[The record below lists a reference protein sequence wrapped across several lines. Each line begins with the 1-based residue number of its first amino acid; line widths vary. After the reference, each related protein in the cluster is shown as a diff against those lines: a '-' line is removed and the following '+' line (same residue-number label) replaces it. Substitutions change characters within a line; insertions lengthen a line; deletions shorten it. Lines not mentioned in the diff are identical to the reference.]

1 MSTEQARFRWS
12 RGSGMRTPALI
23 LMVAVAATT
32 TLSCAD
38 SPLDVV
44 HGEALV
50 EAQQQA
56 EAQLQAEANHT
67 WRAGAS
73 PTWHGYHAPV
83 VAASLGET
91 SVALCAAWADDFLF
105 TRDGGRYAY
114 TDFFSFDLSWRTGG
128 SSWNSASVRNAPGL
142 QEGCVDVDAAE
153 GDLVEFTVKGM
164 AKFGTG
170 RLTSTHHTVANHDE
184 VVVSAGPG
192 TDDVDDGGTA
202 TPADPLEGATVL
214 YYTDVV
220 AGTDHILGG
229 LQALAAA
236 TIIELTVADSRAN
249 LMARLGD
256 DPDVVVHF
264 NQNTHLSDA
273 AWAPLVD
280 WVGAGKRLVLMDWQR
295 NATMLAAL
303 EAAGANGGNGGGLV
317 FSDERLKEG
326 VQQPMLLSSESWGV
340 YRLPLAPTGDGVSVC
355 VFENGDGSSCM
366 VLGNEGRTAAVGF
379 LADVT
384 SENDGHNLIRN
395 LVRILMD
402 S

>member
-1 MSTEQARFRWS
+1 MSTEQARFRWC

-38 SPLDVV
+38 SPLDIA

-50 EAQQQA
+50 

-83 VAASLGET
+83 VTASLGET
-91 SVALCAAWADDFLF
+91 SVALCAAWGDDFLF
-105 TRDGGRYAY
+105 TRDGGKYAG
-114 TDFFSFDLSWRTGG
+114 TDFFSFNLSWQTGDSG
-128 SSWNSASVRNAPGL
+128 WSSASVRNAPASR
-142 QEGCVDVDAAE
+142 EGCVDVDAAE

-192 TDDVDDGGTA
+192 TDDLDDGGTA
-202 TPADPLEGATVL
+202 PPANPLEGAKVL
-214 YYTDVV
+214 YYTDLV
-220 AGTDHILGG
+220 AETDHILGG
-229 LQALAAA
+229 LQALAAEN
-236 TIIELTVADSRAN
+236 IIELTVAALRSDLVAG
-249 LMARLGD
+249 LDD

-280 WVGAGKRLVLMDWQR
+280 WVEAGNRLVLADWER

-303 EAAGANGGNGGGLV
+303 ETVAVSGGDGGGLV
-317 FSDERLKEG
+317 FDERLTEG
-326 VQQPMLLSSESWGV
+326 VQQPMSLWSDSWGI
-340 YRLPLAPTGDGVSVC
+340 YTLPLAPTGAGVSVC
-355 VFENGDGSSCM
+355 AFDNGNGSSCM
-366 VLGNEGRTAAVGF
+366 VLGNGGRTAAIGF
-379 LADVT
+379 LADVVQQ
-384 SENDGHNLIRN
+384 NDAHALIRN
-395 LVRILMD
+395 LLRVVLG

>member
-67 WRAGAS
+67 WRAGAR
-73 PTWHGYHAPV
+73 PTWHGYHAPDV
-83 VAASLGET
+83 TALLGET

-105 TRDGGRYAY
+105 TRDGGKYAD

-164 AKFGTG
+164 AKYGTG
-170 RLTSTHHTVANHDE
+170 RLTSTHHTVAQHGELVVGGSGEPDE
-184 VVVSAGPG
+184 DGPSA
-192 TDDVDDGGTA
+192 
-202 TPADPLEGATVL
+202 PADPLEGARILYFTDFVL
-214 YYTDVV
+214 
-220 AGTDHILGG
+220 GTDHILGG
-229 LQALAAA
+229 LQALAAEGLL
-236 TIIELTVADSRAN
+236 ELTIATSRSD
-249 LMARLGD
+249 LMARLAD
-256 DPDVVVHF
+256 NPDVVIHF
-264 NQNTHLSDA
+264 NQNTSNTNA

-280 WVGAGKRLVLMDWQR
+280 WVTARNRLILADYQK
-295 NATMLAAL
+295 NATILGAL
-303 EAAGANGGNGGGLV
+303 EATGLSTGNGGGLV
-317 FSDERLKEG
+317 FSDERLMDG
-326 VQQPMLLSSESWGV
+326 VAQPMQLSPGQWIN
-340 YRLPLAPTGDGVSVC
+340 YALPLAPAGAGESACAFD
-355 VFENGDGSSCM
+355 NGNGSSCM

-379 LADVT
+379 LADVV
-384 SENDGHNLIRN
+384 SESDGRNLIRN
-395 LVRILMD
+395 LLRVVLD